1 MTWLDLSKLRNIT
14 KRAPLSASSWNW
26 KRSRQLMLFIKMK
39 KMGLSI
45 IEKKYFYR
53 KEKMKISA
61 LLSFA
66 LAAKG
71 KFRDIIMLWHYHTL
85 FQIFNFRLKMA
96 NLRQPVKFR
105 NKTSR
110 LKSVLISDFL
120 YRFFRF
126 CTKSV
131 AEVVENWQVT
141 VPHWNKSPLSGYFG
155 LKGVLFRRQ

>member
-1 MTWLDLSKLRNIT
+1 MLR
-14 KRAPLSASSWNW
+14 KKSAP
-26 KRSRQLMLFIKMK
+26 F
-39 KMGLSI
+39 SI
-45 IEKKYFYR
+45 ILKLKALQAIDALHKNEENEVIDHRKKYFYR
-53 KEKMKISA
+53 KKQKMKISA

-71 KFRDIIMLWHYHTL
+71 KFRDIMMLWHYHTL

-131 AEVVENWQVT
+131 AEVVEN
-141 VPHWNKSPLSGYFG
+141 
-155 LKGVLFRRQ
+155 

>member
-1 MTWLDLSKLRNIT
+1 MLR
-14 KRAPLSASSWNW
+14 KKSAP
-26 KRSRQLMLFIKMK
+26 F
-39 KMGLSI
+39 SI
-45 IEKKYFYR
+45 ILKLKALQAIDALHKNEENEVIDHRKKYFYR
-53 KEKMKISA
+53 KKQKMKISA